1 MEQNK
6 PPQRQVKPEKNDGYF
21 SLKNTFKIPN
31 FSKGFQSWWKKMT
44 GLKTKQYNKDS
55 FTDTFFSLI
64 QILSINRNAGVY
76 IDKICSILRVL
87 RIHLQ
92 QLEK

>member
-31 FSKGFQSWWKKMT
+31 FSKGILVMKKKMT

-64 QILSINRNAGVY
+64 QIHSINRNSGVY
-76 IDKICSILRVL
+76 IDKIYSIFQKCKWDKEN
-87 RIHLQ
+87 HF
-92 QLEK
+92 